1 MTETTHHN
9 GQIPTDPTTTLTL
22 LLALTVVAKILTP
35 EEAATLAALA
45 PLALHALPNGRR

>member
-9 GQIPTDPTTTLTL
+9 GQMPTDPAAALTL
-22 LLALTVVAKILTP
+22 LFALTVLAKILTP